1 MGCPHG
7 STSHRTGKA
16 RSAASTTS
24 TIFDGIAD
32 GAAQRAR
39 ERRHATRGVEIEW
52 ECCCSARLAAHFAE
66 QPAGTTTNSE
76 EGGSLLVFHGRK
88 WGALDRESWAQG
100 TARGVHGGGRSGHG
114 MLLLAALRRI
124 ATTGKK
130 SRGAELLG
138 ADHGDKNNRGVK
150 KGKGHGGRWRR
161 HGRGRAELLLGHG
174 KEGSSQGVA
183 CREMWRARGAGRRRA
198 PRHGWPREEAEL
210 GVCSSLRDGEAELGE
225 GSRCSTLLGKKG
237 VAAGMPSVGSRG
249 PAMGERPA
257 PWEEGSRAPC
267 VLGKK
272 APCCAWGKKPGRKML
287 WRLKEMEGWE
297 CKTAKDKGEGSI
309 FIEKP

>member
-1 MGCPHG
+1 MV
-7 STSHRTGKA
+7 
-16 RSAASTTS
+16 
-24 TIFDGIAD
+24 FDGVTD

-39 ERRHATRGVEIEW
+39 ERRHATRGVEIER
-52 ECCCSARLAAHFAE
+52 EDCCSARLAAHFVE

-88 WGALDRESWAQG
+88 WGTLDRESWAQG

-138 ADHGDKNNRGVK
+138 AGHGEKNSRGVK
-150 KGKGHGGRWRR
+150 KGRGHAGRWRR
-161 HGRGRAELLLGHG
+161 HGRGA
-174 KEGSSQGVA
+174 S
-183 CREMWRARGAGRRRA
+183 RGAARPWERGELAGGSLAGRC
-198 PRHGWPREEAEL
+198 GVREE
-210 GVCSSLRDGEAELGE
+210 
-225 GSRCSTLLGKKG
+225 
-237 VAAGMPSVGSRG
+237 MPSAGSRG

-267 VLGKK
+267 ALGKK
-272 APCCAWGKKPGRKML
+272 APCYAWGKKPGRKML

-297 CKTAKDKGEGSI
+297 CKTAKDKGEGSV